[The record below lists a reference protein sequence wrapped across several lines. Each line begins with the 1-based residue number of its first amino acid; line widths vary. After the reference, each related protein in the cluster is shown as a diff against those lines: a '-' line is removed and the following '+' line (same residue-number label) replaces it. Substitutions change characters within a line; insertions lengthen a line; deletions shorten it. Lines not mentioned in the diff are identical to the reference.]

1 MATEPISEEVVG
13 SCVDSHGS
21 AIGMPQL
28 CFDWFPNQI
37 FWLVITLVVIFLVLS
52 RVALPR
58 IAAILAERQGTITN
72 DLAAAEDLKAKAVE
86 AEEAY
91 NKALADARAE
101 AQRIAA
107 EARAEIQADLDDAI
121 AKADAEIAFYQAL
134 VEHSLSIMEVHR
146 RKGSLLDFNG
156 VQLAEGPWPKKAYFD
171 ALNRARRRDASPIF
185 NYGYTRPRV
194 LSRCRLDVTRRIA
207 TDDTNSVVVICAE
220 RVGDVGE
227 GVNAERRSLV
237 ARIAEVAVVDDEGV
251 VAIEEDGGLHDGR
264 G

>member
-1 MATEPISEEVVG
+1 MATEPVYEEVAG
-13 SCVDSHGS
+13 TCVDSHGS

-91 NKALADARAE
+91 NKALADARSE

-107 EARAEIQADLDDAI
+107 EARAEIQSGLDDAI
-121 AKADAEIAFYQAL
+121 AKADAEIAA
-134 VEHSLSIMEVHR
+134 
-146 RKGSLLDFNG
+146 KA
-156 VQLAEGPWPKKAYFD
+156 AESEKA
-171 ALNRARRRDASPIF
+171 
-185 NYGYTRPRV
+185 
-194 LSRCRLDVTRRIA
+194 
-207 TDDTNSVVVICAE
+207 
-220 RVGDVGE
+220 
-227 GVNAERRSLV
+227 
-237 ARIAEVAVVDDEGV
+237 IAEIRAGALESIQV
-251 VAIEEDGGLHDGR
+251 VAKDTAAELVTALGGEADAKAIDGAVDAQTKG
-264 G
+264 